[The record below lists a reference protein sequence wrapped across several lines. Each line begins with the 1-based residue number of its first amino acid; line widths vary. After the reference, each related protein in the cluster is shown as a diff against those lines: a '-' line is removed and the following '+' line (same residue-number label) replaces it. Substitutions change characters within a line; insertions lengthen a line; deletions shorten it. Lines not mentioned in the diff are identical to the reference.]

1 MKTTKHNQAS
11 TQKARYPIDA
21 TPSLLSAVTVSSAL
35 ATHTVFPSGTALSI
49 TTNVSSPIVYV
60 NVPVGLAVGTNIIR
74 VDITT
79 SDSALSPV
87 HVLEITTTL

>member
-11 TQKARYPIDA
+11 TQESRYPIDCTA
-21 TPSLLSAVTVSSAL
+21 SLLTGVTVTAAV
-35 ATHTVFPSGTALSI
+35 ATHVAYPSGSPLSI

-60 NVPVGLAVGTNIIR
+60 NVPAGLVVGTNVIR